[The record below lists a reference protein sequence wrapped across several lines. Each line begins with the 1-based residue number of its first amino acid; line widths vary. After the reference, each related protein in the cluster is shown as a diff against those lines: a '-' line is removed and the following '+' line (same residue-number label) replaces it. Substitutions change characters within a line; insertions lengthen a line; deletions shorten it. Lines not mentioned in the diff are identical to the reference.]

1 MIPLTDTAPVRNF
14 PWMNW
19 LIIVLNVAA
28 FYFETA
34 LSDDQLIALIQN
46 FGVVPERFDSLFQKG
61 NFGSSPM
68 VLITLLSSQFLHGGF
83 GHLIGNL
90 WTLYIFGDNIE
101 DRMGPWKY
109 LGSTRHVQ
117 ATN

>member
-34 LSDDQLIALIQN
+34 LSDDQLCTFLA
-46 FGVVPERFDSLFQKG
+46 
-61 NFGSSPM
+61 
-68 VLITLLSSQFLHGGF
+68 ITLKTAWG
-83 GHLIGNL
+83 
-90 WTLYIFGDNIE
+90 
-101 DRMGPWKY
+101 
-109 LGSTRHVQ
+109 LGSILGLLAMYKQPTKLSTPSVDYLPD
-117 ATN
+117 NNKGFLLK